1 MHVTQTLVFPDDIID
16 FKSILGKLP
25 LFHMLQE
32 YTGKLYKKDKGISF
46 GVKYYVIGVRFN
58 LDLPTVR
65 ERLAA
70 KDGSQR
76 FHHSELAGMLALVK
90 KVDIRSN
97 LQPMLLVWFA
107 S

>member
-1 MHVTQTLVFPDDIID
+1 MHVTQTFPDDIID

-32 YTGKLYKKDKGISF
+32 YTGKLYNRRIKASHFACNIT
-46 GVKYYVIGVRFN
+46 GVRFN

-70 KDGSQR
+70 KDGSPR